1 MSPIENS
8 ERKMFKVI
16 LASFLFIGMV
26 LAQCDE
32 GQTPCGDA
40 CCPKG
45 YVGGIFNF
53 LILNNEKKYFHI
65 FLY

>member
-1 MSPIENS
+1 
-8 ERKMFKVI
+8 MFKVI
-16 LASFLFIGMV
+16 LASFLFIGMI

-45 YVGGIFNF
+45 YVGEIFNF
-53 LILNNEKKYFHI
+53 FNFEQ
-65 FLY
+65 